1 MMPAAGQMDRRVIL
15 RRPAE
20 QQDAIGEPSGPATVV
35 ATCWA
40 QLIPRRGREVQSSA
54 RDVAEAFDLF
64 RIRWR
69 PGVDEGL
76 ELVLGVSVYQVHMVT
91 EIGRREGLELL
102 CRKVR

>member
-1 MMPAAGQMDRRVIL
+1 
-15 RRPAE
+15 
-20 QQDAIGEPSGPATVV
+20 
-35 ATCWA
+35 
-40 QLIPRRGREVQSSA
+40 
-54 RDVAEAFDLF
+54 VAEAFDLF